1 MTTFSTWGAV
11 RTAIKN
17 AIATHADGDP
27 CIGEYS
33 VEGVTVKYTSVTDL
47 ENLYKMTFRMEA
59 LDSTPTRS
67 SRTSVGSHRR
77 FQ

>member
-1 MTTFSTWGAV
+1 MTIFSTWASV

-17 AIATHADGDP
+17 AIATHVDGDP

-33 VEGVTVKYTSVTDL
+33 VEGVTVKYTSVSDL
-47 ENLYKMTFRMEA
+47 ENLYQMTFRMEA
-59 LDSTPTRS
+59 LDSTPTRTT
-67 SRTSVGSHRR
+67 RTSVGSYRR